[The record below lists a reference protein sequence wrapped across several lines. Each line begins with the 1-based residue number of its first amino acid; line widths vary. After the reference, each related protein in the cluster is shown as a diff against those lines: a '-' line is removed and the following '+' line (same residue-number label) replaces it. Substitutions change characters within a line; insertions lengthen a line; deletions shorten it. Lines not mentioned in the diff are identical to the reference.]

1 MPKNIEAL
9 GENSKME
16 LPQGVLEILSRFD
29 KAGAEAYVVG
39 GAVRNHLLG
48 KKIDDYDITTALT
61 PDEVMALF
69 EDLRVITTGLKHG
82 TVTVLLDNVGYE
94 ITTYRIEGEYL
105 DNRHPSEVKFT
116 SMLSGDLSRRD
127 FTVNAMCYHTV
138 RGFVDLFGGIE
149 DANNRIIRAVGDAR
163 VRFTEDALRIIR
175 ALRFASVLDF
185 EIEAKTKEAI
195 EALYPLLANIS
206 VERVAT
212 ELRKLMGGK
221 GAYRIINEFSPVF
234 AFILPELDG
243 VVLPSSERFD
253 ESTDGFIRFL
263 SMFALGSSSPADAY
277 QSATRRLKL
286 DRATITLGTQALA
299 VDGVDLG
306 SKVAISEA
314 FYKFGTEPVIT
325 NIRLR
330 YLLGK
335 AADLSLATEVK
346 NSGIYSIKSLNI
358 RGEDLM
364 ALGVKGIGVGK
375 MLEKVLFAII
385 KGALNNEKE
394 EILEFIKSEIE

>member
-1 MPKNIEAL
+1 MPKNIKAL
-9 GENSKME
+9 GLGSKME
-16 LPQGVLEILSRFD
+16 LPQGVSEILSRFD

-61 PDEVMALF
+61 PVEVMELF
-69 EDLRVITTGLKHG
+69 GDLRVITTGLKHG
-82 TVTVLLDNVGYE
+82 TVTVLLDSVGYE

-127 FTVNAMCYHTV
+127 FTVNAMCYHPV

-149 DANNRIIRAVGDAR
+149 DADNRIIRAVGDAR

-195 EALYPLLANIS
+195 EELYPLLANIS

-221 GAYRIINEFSPVF
+221 GAYRIINDFNSVF
-234 AFILPELDG
+234 AFILPELER
-243 VVLPSSERFD
+243 VALPGREKF
-253 ESTDGFIRFL
+253 EECTDGFIRFL
-263 SMFALGSSSPADAY
+263 SLFALGTPSPADAY
-277 QSATRRLKL
+277 QNATRRLKL
-286 DRATITLGTQALA
+286 DRATITLGTQALE
-299 VDGVDLG
+299 VEGVDLD
-306 SKVAISEA
+306 SKIAISEA
-314 FYKFGTEPVIT
+314 FYNFGTEPVI
-325 NIRLR
+325 RDMHLR
-330 YLLGK
+330 ALLGRE
-335 AADLSLATEVK
+335 ADLSLAMEVK

-358 RGEDLM
+358 RGEDLTS
-364 ALGVKGIGVGK
+364 LGIKGVAVGQT
-375 MLEKVLFAII
+375 LEKVLFAII
-385 KGALNNEKE
+385 KGELNNEKT
-394 EILEFIKSEIE
+394 EILDFIKGEKV